1 MGDKQY
7 RPWSPRQGLLLP
19 PSPLDWLP
27 EGHLAYFI
35 LELVAELDLGEIE
48 RAIQAKDSR
57 GTRPY
62 SPGMMVSLLVYAY
75 CVGVYSSRKIE
86 RATHEDVAFRVLA
99 AGQHPFFTTINE
111 FRKTHLCT
119 GRAVRP
125 GAAVVPQGG
134 PGEAGARGGG
144 RHEGAGCCEQA
155 QGDELPADE
164 RGRGS
169 SARPGGRAWPAPR
182 RWTRKRTR
190 ASVRD
195 SGTRTFR
202 RSYAGVSSVWSASVR
217 PRHSSR
223 PMPGRAAPPSFK
235 NRPSG
240 RASGPRTMS
249 AVRRRAGPMR
259 PEPASAKSRPRL
271 SRTQRRMRGAEAES
285 FVTEEGL
292 PKHRVRALPD
302 GTPHPKAQRNFVD
315 PDSRIQ
321 ESGGS
326 FLQGYNCQLA
336 VDEEHQI
343 IVAQAV
349 TNQPPDNGNLLPL
362 LDQVQEHCEESPRT
376 VTADAGYWFA
386 EVAAQGQRRGTSVYV
401 ATDRRRHGTDPS
413 PPEPES
419 EQEPTAKDLMRAKL
433 FKPEG
438 RAIYARRKA
447 VVKQVTGQIKEARG
461 FRRFLLRGLHAV
473 SGQSSLVCT
482 GHNVLK
488 LYRATCVQA

>member
-7 RPWSPRQGLLLP
+7 RPWSPKQGLLLP

-48 RAIQAKDSR
+48 RAIQTKDSR

-86 RATHEDVAFRVLA
+86 RATYEDVAFRVLA

-111 FRKTHLCT
+111 FRKTHLD
-119 GRAVRP
+119 AL
-125 GAAVVPQGG
+125 
-134 PGEAGARGGG
+134 AGLFVQVLQL
-144 RHEGAGCCEQA
+144 C
-155 QGDELPADE
+155 
-164 RGRGS
+164 
-169 SARPGGRAWPAPR
+169 
-182 RWTRKRTR
+182 
-190 ASVRD
+190 
-195 SGTRTFR
+195 
-202 RSYAGVSSVWSASVR
+202 
-217 PRHSSR
+217 
-223 PMPGRAAPPSFK
+223 
-235 NRPSG
+235 
-240 RASGPRTMS
+240 
-249 AVRRRAGPMR
+249 RRAGLVKLAHVAVDGTKVQAA
-259 PEPASAKSRPRL
+259 ASKHKAMSY
-271 SRTQRRMRGAEAES
+271 RRMSEEETRLRAQVDELLARAEAVDQEEDARFGEGQRDEDLPEELRRSEQRLERIRQAKAQLEADARASRAAELRDQAERARQRAADEERSPKARRTDATRARQRQEQAEALSDPEKDEGAEAES

-321 ESGGS
+321 ETGGS

-362 LDQVQEHCEESPRT
+362 LDQVRDHCDASPET

-386 EVAAQGQRRGTSVYV
+386 EVDAQGQRRGIAVYV
-401 ATDRRRHGTDPS
+401 APDRRRHGADPDLQ
-413 PPEPES
+413 ES
-419 EQEPTAKDLMRAKL
+419 DHEPTAKDLMRAKL
-433 FKPEG
+433 STPEG

-447 VVKQVTGQIKEARG
+447 VVEPVNGQIKEARG

-473 SGQSSLVCT
+473 SGQWSLVCT